1 MNKVIV
7 VQGPTASGKTE
18 LAISLAQK
26 YNTEIISADSRQFYK
41 EMSIGTA
48 KPSDFELKT
57 VKHHFI
63 DCSSVIEEFTSA
75 TYAKLAEPILKKLLE
90 LNGFAILVGGSGM
103 FVDAL
108 INGLDEVPVDPQI
121 RLELTELVNQNG
133 LEPLL
138 NELAER
144 DPLFYEQV
152 DRNNPM
158 RIIRALEA
166 IRSSGQKI
174 SDFQK
179 RIKKTRDFQII
190 RFSIDWP
197 RDLLYSRIN
206 QRVDEMISFGLIQ
219 EVESLSKFRHLNALN
234 TVGYKEIVE
243 FLEGHINREKAI
255 ELIKQHT
262 RNYAKRQLTWL
273 RRYNDIHYLSPLSE
287 KQVLIQAI
295 EVIEAI

>member
-7 VQGPTASGKTE
+7 VQGPTASGKTS

-48 KPSDFELKT
+48 KPSDVELKM

-63 DCSSVIEEFTSA
+63 DCSSVIDEISSA
-75 TYAKLAEPILKKLLE
+75 TYAKLAEPILIKLLE
-90 LNGFAILVGGSGM
+90 SNGFAILVGGSGM

-121 RLELTELVNQNG
+121 RSELTELFNQNG

-234 TVGYKEIVE
+234 TVGYKEIFE
-243 FLEGHINREKAI
+243 FLEGHENQEKAI

-262 RNYAKRQLTWL
+262 RNYAKRQLTWI
-273 RRYNDIHYLSPLSE
+273 RRYNDIHYLNPLSD
-287 KQVLIQAI
+287 KPVLIQAI
-295 EVIEAI
+295 DIIEAM

>member
-1 MNKVIV
+1 MNKVII
-7 VQGPTASGKTE
+7 VQGPTASGKTD
-18 LAISLAQK
+18 LAISLAK
-26 YNTEIISADSRQFYK
+26 KFNTEIISADSRQLYK

-48 KPSDFELKT
+48 KPNEKELAA

-63 DCSSVIEEFTSA
+63 DCYSVKDDISA
-75 TYAKLAEPILKKLLE
+75 ANYAKSAEPILFQLLNE
-90 LNGFAILVGGSGM
+90 KCFAVVVGGSGM

-108 INGLDEVPVDPQI
+108 IDGLDEVPINPSI
-121 RLELTELVNQNG
+121 RKELTELYNQNG

-138 NELAER
+138 IELAER

-166 IRSSGQKI
+166 IRTSGQKM

-179 RIKKTRDFQII
+179 NQKKERDFQVI
-190 RFSIDWP
+190 RLSIDWP
-197 RDLLYSRIN
+197 REILYNRIN
-206 QRVDEMISFGLIQ
+206 QRVDDMISQGLIK
-219 EVESLSKFRHLNALN
+219 EVLSLADFHHLNALN
-234 TVGYKEIVE
+234 TVGYKEIIE
-243 FLEGHINREKAI
+243 YLDGKITLDKAI

-273 RRYNDIHYLSPLSE
+273 RRYSNLNYLNPLSD
-287 KQVLIQAI
+287 LSIADQAMRI
-295 EVIEAI
+295 IDA

>member
-1 MNKVIV
+1 MNKVII

-18 LAISLAQK
+18 LAISLAK
-26 YNTEIISADSRQFYK
+26 EFNTEIISADSRQFYK

-48 KPSDFELKT
+48 KPSDDELKM
-57 VKHHFI
+57 VKHHLI
-63 DCSSVIEEFTSA
+63 DCSSVIDEISSA
-75 TYAKLAEPILKKLLE
+75 TYAKLAEPILNRLLE
-90 LNGFAILVGGSGM
+90 SNGCVILVGGSGM

-108 INGLDEVPVDPQI
+108 INGLDDIPTDSMI
-121 RLELTELVNQNG
+121 RKELNLIYADKGLNPLLTEL
-133 LEPLL
+133 L
-138 NELAER
+138 ER
-144 DPLFYEQV
+144 DPIFYNQV

-166 IRSSGQKI
+166 IRSSGKKM

-179 RIKKTRDFQII
+179 KQTKERDFQII

-197 RDLLYSRIN
+197 RAVLYDRIN
-206 QRVDEMISFGLIQ
+206 QRVDDMISFGLIQ
-219 EVESLSKFRHLNALN
+219 EVKSLFEFRHLNALN

-243 FLEGHINREKAI
+243 FLEGHINQEKAI

-273 RRYNDIHYLSPLSE
+273 RRYSDLHFLNPLIE
-287 KQVLIQAI
+287 KSVFNQAI
-295 EVIEAI
+295 DII

>member
-1 MNKVIV
+1 MNKVII

-18 LAISLAQK
+18 LAISLAK
-26 YNTEIISADSRQFYK
+26 EFNTEIISADSRQFYK

-48 KPSDFELKT
+48 KPSDDELKM
-57 VKHHFI
+57 VKHHLI
-63 DCSSVIEEFTSA
+63 DCSSVIDEISSA
-75 TYAKLAEPILKKLLE
+75 TYAKLAEPILNRLLE
-90 LNGFAILVGGSGM
+90 SNGCVILVGGSGM

-108 INGLDEVPVDPQI
+108 INGLDDIPTDSMI
-121 RLELTELVNQNG
+121 RKELNLIYADKGLNPLLTEL
-133 LEPLL
+133 L
-138 NELAER
+138 ER
-144 DPLFYEQV
+144 DPIFYNQV

-166 IRSSGQKI
+166 IRSSGKKM

-179 RIKKTRDFQII
+179 KQTKERDFQII

-197 RDLLYSRIN
+197 RAVLYDRIN
-206 QRVDEMISFGLIQ
+206 QRVDDMISFGLIQ
-219 EVESLSKFRHLNALN
+219 EVKSLFEFRHLNALN

-243 FLEGHINREKAI
+243 FLEGHINQEKAI

-273 RRYNDIHYLSPLSE
+273 RRYSDLHFLNPLIE
-287 KQVLIQAI
+287 KSVFNQAI
-295 EVIEAI
+295 DIIEAN